1 LDVVVDVG
9 VSCLLIRV
17 KYIELELA
25 KKRGRKVD
33 AADQVENELKRTED
47 ELYKIPEH
55 LKVRDSS
62 LFCNFHCLLFFAF
75 LYSL

>member
-1 LDVVVDVG
+1 MVVDVG
-9 VSCLLIRV
+9 ATCLLIRV

-33 AADQVENELKRTED
+33 AADQVENELKRAED

-55 LKVRDSS
+55 LKVRGSS
-62 LFCNFHCLLFFAF
+62 LFCNLHYLLFFIF